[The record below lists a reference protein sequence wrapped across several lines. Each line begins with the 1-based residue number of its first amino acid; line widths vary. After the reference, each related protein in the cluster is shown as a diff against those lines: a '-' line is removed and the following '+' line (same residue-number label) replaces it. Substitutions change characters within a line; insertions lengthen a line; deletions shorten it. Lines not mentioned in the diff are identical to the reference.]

1 MLSQT
6 YFTVLYIGK
15 SKTLPKLIN
24 QLAKDATFSIKLE
37 IVDNYDSAVDFF
49 NEVYA
54 DYQNKTL
61 CIFDLSQVE
70 NEGVVLEYINTQYPN
85 TKTIIL
91 YKDKPWS
98 NSLSL
103 LNNQLVDGMVN
114 NTDSELIVS
123 VLSKNLNEMFRLD
136 QLEIENTRLT
146 TELKEVKQKLSLRT
160 TELTQKNLALQELSV
175 TDKLTQ
181 MPNRL
186 KLDEQ
191 FNFNL
196 QSSERYQNN
205 FSIILLDIDHFK
217 QVNDTF
223 GHQAGDDVLVSLSK
237 ILKNNLRNT
246 DMVGRWG
253 GEEFLILCP
262 NSNLEMSVVL
272 ANKLRKLI
280 EDHPF
285 DVVEK
290 ITASFGVT
298 TFRKND
304 TETIMLARADEALY
318 EAKEQGRNI
327 VIER

>member
-223 GHQAGDDVLVSLSK
+223 GHQAGDDVLVSLAK

-272 ANKLRKLI
+272 ASKLRKLI

>member
-6 YFTVLYIGK
+6 YFTVLYIGT

-70 NEGVVLEYINTQYPN
+70 NEGVVLEYINTEYPN

-123 VLSKNLNEMFRLD
+123 VLSKNLNEMLRLD

-160 TELTQKNLALQELSV
+160 TELTKKNIALQDLSV

-181 MPNRL
+181 IPNRL

-191 FNFNL
+191 FNFSL
-196 QSSERYQNN
+196 QSCERYQNN

-223 GHQAGDDVLVSLSK
+223 GHQAGDDVLVTLAK